1 MLSWC
6 SVTCEWLASWY
17 HLNGQF
23 RVTYT
28 TFRRWLDW
36 CNTNKQS
43 ILLKTQSILSLWKQ
57 TYIHTFKNLNVYSNY
72 YALAVCFLIDTTW
85 IESQIIIQVVVQI
98 FIFKLVKIFKHSSFI
113 MICDIHRRSQ
123 PGWTMSIL
131 SSESG
136 RKKTVLPRYHCWNNF
151 KQITDIRG

>member
-6 SVTCEWLASWY
+6 SVTCEWLTSWY

-23 RVTYT
+23 RVNYT
-28 TFRRWLDW
+28 TFRRWLEW

-43 ILLKTQSILSLWKQ
+43 ILLKTQSIWSLWKQ

-72 YALAVCFLIDTTW
+72 YVLAVCFLIDTTW

-98 FIFKLVKIFKHSSFI
+98 FIFKLVKLIYYDLWHSQEIAARLNNVHTTKLEWREENSFAKV
-113 MICDIHRRSQ
+113 S
-123 PGWTMSIL
+123 L
-131 SSESG
+131 
-136 RKKTVLPRYHCWNNF
+136 L
-151 KQITDIRG
+151 KQF